1 MLDAIVVQDVLQP
14 LSDVVGRVSKK
25 RLYRHLNALDYIPR
39 VFAKMDLCGPR

>member
-25 RLYRHLNALDYIPR
+25 KVVP
-39 VFAKMDLCGPR
+39 PP